1 MAVTLGDLT
10 KKYRKAHK
18 MGMGP
23 FAKKCGLSKAYIAIL
38 ESGVR
43 PDTKKPPVPSLET
56 ILAISLAMEMDCNDV
71 MEKIGL
77 NVRSKEKEIE
87 KSLLAPLST
96 SQGGASLE
104 PFEYVPINIP
114 NMNAALKEGRVL
126 ILPFKAPKVGNL
138 VYVPLKE
145 YDMAVAHTITDV
157 KGGIYTA
164 TSEAGG
170 PITFSL
176 FDINHVVFMTRQ
188 DEYEAREQWS
198 FHL

>member
-1 MAVTLGDLT
+1 MPVTLGDLT

-38 ESGVR
+38 EAGVR
-43 PDTKKPPVPSLET
+43 PDTKKPPIPSLET
-56 ILAISLAMEMDCNDV
+56 ILAVSIGMEMDCNDV

-77 NVRSKEKEIE
+77 NVRSKEREIE

-104 PFEYVPINIP
+104 PFDYVPTTAQNL
-114 NMNAALKEGRVL
+114 NDALTEGRVL
-126 ILPFKAPKVGNL
+126 ILPFKAPRIGNL
-138 VYVPLKE
+138 VFVPMKE

-164 TSEAGG
+164 TSEVGG

-176 FDINHVVFMTRQ
+176 FDINHAVFMTRKAAN
-188 DEYEAREQWS
+188 DAREQWT
-198 FHL
+198 FTR